1 MNLLLSISAVFPIF
15 FYLLAGAALRRGGKL
30 SDTTMNQV
38 NKIVYS
44 YCFPFN
50 MFANVYR
57 TNIGEVLNPGFLIT
71 MLVLVLV
78 VIVLN
83 VLLVPRYFKDRAVQ
97 GSVMQG
103 IIRGNMLLFALP
115 VVSFISGPDQ
125 VGLVSLCIAI
135 VVPVYNILCVVILE
149 SLRGAQLKPG
159 HLALS
164 IIKNPLILGAVLG
177 LLVKLAGIR
186 FPVFVERT
194 IVEIAG
200 IVTPV
205 ALVMLGGGLRI
216 ADTVT
221 YRRELVVVSVAKL
234 LLVPLL
240 FVLTVKLLGFD
251 KVAVTTAMALGAVP
265 NAVSSYVMAKEME
278 ADSVL
283 AGQIVAVTTVLSMAS
298 VFLWV
303 FVLSNLGWIG

>member
-1 MNLLLSISAVFPIF
+1 
-15 FYLLAGAALRRGGKL
+15 
-30 SDTTMNQV
+30 
-38 NKIVYS
+38 
-44 YCFPFN
+44 
-50 MFANVYR
+50 
-57 TNIGEVLNPGFLIT
+57 
-71 MLVLVLV
+71 
-78 VIVLN
+78 
-83 VLLVPRYFKDRAVQ
+83 
-97 GSVMQG
+97 
-103 IIRGNMLLFALP
+103 
-115 VVSFISGPDQ
+115 
-125 VGLVSLCIAI
+125 
-135 VVPVYNILCVVILE
+135 
-149 SLRGAQLKPG
+149 
-159 HLALS
+159 
-164 IIKNPLILGAVLG
+164 
-177 LLVKLAGIR
+177 
-186 FPVFVERT
+186 
-194 IVEIAG
+194 
-200 IVTPV
+200 
-205 ALVMLGGGLRI
+205 MLGGGLRI